1 MRAFSNTKSIINK
14 IITKQNEGDGSKKI
28 GEKYVYLEEDL
39 IGKGYSSQVY
49 KCAHVSNLMN
59 KNLAVKILDLSK
71 IKGFLFDLLK
81 KEISIHKKLD
91 HQNVV
96 KCFDVIQTK
105 SHIYIIQQ
113 FCSGGDLGT
122 YISQRKKKIP

>member
-1 MRAFSNTKSIINK
+1 
-14 IITKQNEGDGSKKI
+14 
-28 GEKYVYLEEDL
+28 LEEDL

-49 KCAHVSNLMN
+49 KCAQVSNLMN

-91 HQNVV
+91 HENVV
-96 KCFDVIQTK
+96 KCFDVI
-105 SHIYIIQQ
+105 
-113 FCSGGDLGT
+113 
-122 YISQRKKKIP
+122 